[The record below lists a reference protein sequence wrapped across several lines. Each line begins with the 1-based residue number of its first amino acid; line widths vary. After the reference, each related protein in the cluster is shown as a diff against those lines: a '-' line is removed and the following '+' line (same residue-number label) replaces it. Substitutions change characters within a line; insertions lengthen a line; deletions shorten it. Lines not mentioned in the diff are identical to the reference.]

1 MNGKSKQELGRR
13 FPGID
18 IRGDLG
24 YAVLC
29 GQNQRG
35 WYEWVRPMEPD
46 ALDVLPTDLREFL
59 GLLHPPLPPSPNGN
73 GHAKVNGNGRISPEI
88 LIGQALDLVHSGRGR
103 NDSGFLLA
111 VQLRDNG
118 FSESEA
124 AEVLRSYV
132 SRVPGTNRKGQ
143 REPYTDHE
151 ALSSLHQA
159 FSRSARNPWAIT
171 TAVEPPATTNGHS
184 HQTPPAPQLPIVIVN
199 NRELRD
205 ASAEAI
211 AALQKANDP
220 PTLFCRSGEM
230 VTVRGDELGRHAI
243 SCVSESLLRGRMTRS
258 ADFRRLVHDKNR
270 NSHYPSV
277 NPPIDVVRD
286 VLALA
291 PDVWGF
297 PALESVTES
306 PLLRSDGSVLSAEG
320 YDHVTRVYY
329 APSPS
334 LRLPAIPD
342 EPGADDVVTAV
353 AVLDEVLEGFP
364 FVDGASKAN
373 AYAMLLTPI
382 VRRAVAGSVPIA
394 LVDAPQAG
402 TGKSLLAEI
411 VALIHTGSDAA
422 MQPAPARGDE
432 SEWRKMLGAVL
443 LNGSALTIFDNI
455 DHRLQSASLALA
467 VTASTWTDRILG
479 QTKTVTLP
487 VRCTFIATGNNLQL
501 GGDLPRR
508 CFWCRLDAGTS
519 LPWQRVGFRHP
530 DLKVWV
536 REHRG
541 ELLGALLT
549 IARAWFVAGSP
560 QGAVE
565 ALGGFESWAK
575 IVGGILSNAG
585 ISGFLQN
592 LDSLYE
598 ESDPAQLQWE
608 AFLLAIL
615 DSFDNRGF
623 TIKELVELLPENSEL
638 TQALPDELAD
648 EDRKGSLQRR
658 LGRAFSERVGR
669 RYGATALHLVKAGT
683 NRNKVV
689 LWRVLGQ
696 DCREE

>member
-1 MNGKSKQELGRR
+1 
-13 FPGID
+13 
-18 IRGDLG
+18 
-24 YAVLC
+24 V
-29 GQNQRG
+29 
-35 WYEWVRPMEPD
+35 V
-46 ALDVLPTDLREFL
+46 
-59 GLLHPPLPPSPNGN
+59 
-73 GHAKVNGNGRISPEI
+73 
-88 LIGQALDLVHSGRGR
+88 
-103 NDSGFLLA
+103 
-111 VQLRDNG
+111 
-118 FSESEA
+118 
-124 AEVLRSYV
+124 
-132 SRVPGTNRKGQ
+132 
-143 REPYTDHE
+143 
-151 ALSSLHQA
+151 
-159 FSRSARNPWAIT
+159 
-171 TAVEPPATTNGHS
+171 
-184 HQTPPAPQLPIVIVN
+184 VN

-211 AALQKANDP
+211 AALQRANVP
-220 PTLFCRSGEM
+220 PVLFVRSGEM

-243 SCVSESLLRGRMTRS
+243 SPVSESMLRGRMTRS

-270 NSHYPSV
+270 NPHYPAV

-291 PDVWGF
+291 PENWNF

-306 PLLRSDGSVLSAEG
+306 PLLRPDGSVLSAAG
-320 YDHVTRVYY
+320 YDQVTRVYY

-334 LRLPAIPD
+334 LKLPVIPT
-342 EPGADDVVTAV
+342 EPSSDDVVNAV
-353 AVLDEVLEGFP
+353 AIIDDVLEGFP

-382 VRRAVAGSVPIA
+382 VRRAVTGNVPIA

-422 MQPAPARGDE
+422 MQPSPARGDE

-443 LNGSALTIFDNI
+443 LNGNALVVFDNI

-479 QTKTVTLP
+479 QTKTITLP
-487 VRCTFIATGNNLQL
+487 VRCTWIATGNNLQL

-508 CFWCRLDAGTS
+508 CVWIRLDAGTS
-519 LPWQRVGFRHP
+519 LPFQRVGFRHP
-530 DLKVWV
+530 DLKSWV

-541 ELLGALLT
+541 ELLCALLT
-549 IARAWFVAGSP
+549 IARAWFVAGKP
-560 QGAVE
+560 AGAVE
-565 ALGGFESWAK
+565 ALGGFESWVK
-575 IVGGILSNAG
+575 IVGGILAHAG

-592 LDSLYE
+592 LDRLYE

-623 TIKELVELLPENSEL
+623 TIKELVELLPNNSEL
-638 TQALPDELAD
+638 TQALPDEMAD

-669 RYGATALHLVKAGT
+669 RYRATALHLMKAGT

-696 DCREE
+696 NCREE